1 MDIAC
6 IISAVLFWISG
17 GFRAAQMMQWRRQ
30 PNFNYILWT
39 DFDAEYLIQ
48 QWNFRIDHRS
58 FEMATGM
65 INAIAWFTFAIPMLH
80 VVWLQSLK
88 GRRMISI
95 HVAIAL
101 MAIGG
106 AVTELLARLFY
117 IGSTSTMEWM
127 VKDFQLENWTE
138 NAEGDQLG
146 WKSLEVTHL
155 AIMGVLTWIDAL
167 EYLFLSFIFAFLF
180 VSVWRKSERLLD
192 VKWARFG
199 MVLSALSLIDFAA
212 DLMRYQNW
220 RKYSRITFVISAL
233 NRLVLFP
240 IWLLWLAIQIPKAEA
255 ILGEA
260 SQPTEETKKF
270 SSNLN
275 EDNSHVVS

>member
-6 IISAVLFWISG
+6 IISAVLFWISS
-17 GFRAAQMMQWRRQ
+17 GFRAAQMMQWRKQ
-30 PNFNYILWT
+30 PNFNYIMWT

-48 QWNFRIDHRS
+48 QWDFRIDHRS
-58 FEMATGM
+58 FEMAAGM

-138 NAEGDQLG
+138 TAEGDHLG

-199 MVLSALSLIDFAA
+199 MVLSVLSLIDFAA

-275 EDNSHVVS
+275 DDNSHVVT